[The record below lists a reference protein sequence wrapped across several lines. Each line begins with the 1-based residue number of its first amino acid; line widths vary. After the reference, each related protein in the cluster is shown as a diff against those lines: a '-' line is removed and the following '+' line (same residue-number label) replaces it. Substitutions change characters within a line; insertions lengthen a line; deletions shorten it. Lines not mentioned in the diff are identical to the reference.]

1 MSKPTPAE
9 KFIASTKIYL
19 ESPKDPSEYFSKL
32 NALQDEL
39 QTQFKDLLKH
49 AKGGDPETWFA
60 LGLGYSNGWGTDR
73 DITKARIWFQHA
85 ADAGHA
91 EAMCQLAS
99 KLRFNTDDDD
109 ALQLYL
115 KAAELGNSSAMCF
128 LAYHYR
134 THVEEDNASTK
145 NTQSIDWFKQAIDA
159 GDRQA
164 MIHIAKVY
172 IEYAETPEEAIPW
185 LLKAHD
191 EGYDASHIM
200 LADLYNTPESSFY
213 NPAEAIKW
221 YQRVAELPWV
231 STPRSMLE
239 LARLYRAG
247 HGHASG
253 NDEAKLWLHRL
264 HNAVP
269 EKHHLHKQA
278 TKLLDKMNG
287 EFF

>member
-1 MSKPTPAE
+1 
-9 KFIASTKIYL
+9 
-19 ESPKDPSEYFSKL
+19 
-32 NALQDEL
+32 
-39 QTQFKDLLKH
+39 
-49 AKGGDPETWFA
+49 
-60 LGLGYSNGWGTDR
+60 
-73 DITKARIWFQHA
+73 
-85 ADAGHA
+85 
-91 EAMCQLAS
+91 
-99 KLRFNTDDDD
+99 
-109 ALQLYL
+109 
-115 KAAELGNSSAMCF
+115 
-128 LAYHYR
+128 
-134 THVEEDNASTK
+134 
-145 NTQSIDWFKQAIDA
+145 
-159 GDRQA
+159 